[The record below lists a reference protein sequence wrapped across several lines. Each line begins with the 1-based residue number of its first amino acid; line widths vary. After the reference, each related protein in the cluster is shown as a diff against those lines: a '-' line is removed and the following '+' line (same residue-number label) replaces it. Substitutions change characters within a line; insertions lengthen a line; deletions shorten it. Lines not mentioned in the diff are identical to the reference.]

1 MSQHISF
8 REHSRQDY
16 GRMDGGKLT
25 VEQISCGAL
34 LRIADATE
42 AMARNHVQMQADLDY
57 YKTLSET
64 RAEVINRLERS
75 TAALR
80 GTITKLKKRTP

>member
-1 MSQHISF
+1 MSHKSY
-8 REHSRQDY
+8 REESRKDWGMSKPGNLSLDQ
-16 GRMDGGKLT
+16 
-25 VEQISCGAL
+25 VNCGAL

-42 AMARNHVQMQADLDY
+42 TMARNHVQMQADLDY

-75 TAALR
+75 NAALR